1 MSVKNNERL
10 IVALDTATIDLAM
23 KLVEE
28 IGDEVSFYKVGLE
41 LMMSNDYFQLISWL
55 KDRNKK
61 VFADLKIYDIPET
74 VGKVVHSLSLREIDF
89 LTIHTASHDI
99 MSRAAENK
107 GKMKLLGVTVLTSI
121 DQNDLNNMG
130 FDPEISLSELVIK
143 KTKSALNAGFDGV
156 ISSAMEA
163 KTLRENIGNNF
174 DIVTP
179 GIRLEAIPRD
189 DQKRVTDAKTAM
201 QNGSSYLVVG
211 RPITQDQN
219 PKMAARRFHQMMDLS
234 VSI

>member
-1 MSVKNNERL
+1 MSVKSNERL
-10 IVALDTATIDLAM
+10 IVALDTSTIKPAM
-23 KLVEE
+23 QLVEE

-130 FDPEISLSELVIK
+130 FDPEISLSELVIQ

-179 GIRLEAIPRD
+179 GIRLEAIPGD

-219 PKMAARRFHQMMDLS
+219 PKMAARRFQQMMA
-234 VSI
+234 I

>member
-10 IVALDTATIDLAM
+10 IVALDTPTIEPAM

-41 LMMSNDYFQLISWL
+41 LMMSNDYFKLISWL

-74 VGKVVHSLSLREIDF
+74 VGKVVRSLSLREIDF
-89 LTIHTASHDI
+89 LTIHTASNDI
-99 MSRAAENK
+99 MSRASENK

-130 FDPEISLSELVIK
+130 FDPEISLNELVIE
-143 KTKSALNAGFDGV
+143 KTRSAIDAGFDGV

-163 KTLRENIGNNF
+163 KSLRENLGNNF

-179 GIRLEAIPRD
+179 GIRLEPVLGD

-201 QNGSSYLVVG
+201 QNGSSHLVVG
-211 RPITQDQN
+211 RPITKDQN
-219 PKMAARRFHQMMDLS
+219 PKMAARRFQQLMN
-234 VSI
+234 I